1 MHFGIGTSQ
10 EARDEKEK
18 TEAFSRLHQ
27 GKDVWMWCECGS
39 LKTILHTGLHLW
51 EFLMEILLTNEYQ
64 PILKWTDKENGV
76 FKIVDSEALAR
87 FWGEYR
93 RKPKMNYDK
102 MSRAIRYYY
111 GKDILDKAPKR
122 LYYQFKYH
130 SHWWEKLQKADASF
144 KINHIP
150 VSDIPAPS
158 VQDLIIPDEL

>member
-1 MHFGIGTSQ
+1 MLTQICNGYGIVDTGTSQ

-27 GKDVWMWCECGS
+27 
-39 LKTILHTGLHLW
+39 GLHLW

-130 SHWWEKLQKADASF
+130 SHWWEKLQKVDTSF

-150 VSDIPAPS
+150 VSNIPAPN
-158 VQDLIIPDEL
+158 VQDLIIPDDL

>member
-1 MHFGIGTSQ
+1 MS
-10 EARDEKEK
+10 
-18 TEAFSRLHQ
+18 
-27 GKDVWMWCECGS
+27 
-39 LKTILHTGLHLW
+39 HTGLHLW

-130 SHWWEKLQKADASF
+130 SHWWEKLQKVDTSF

-150 VSDIPAPS
+150 VSNIPAPN
-158 VQDLIIPDEL
+158 VQDLIIPDDL